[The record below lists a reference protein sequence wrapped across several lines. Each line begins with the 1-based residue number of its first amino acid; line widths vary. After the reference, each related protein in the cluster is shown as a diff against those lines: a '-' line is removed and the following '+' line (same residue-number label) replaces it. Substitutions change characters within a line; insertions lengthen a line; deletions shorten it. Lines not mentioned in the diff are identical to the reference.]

1 MHLRKWL
8 SNSANIL
15 EKIPVKVSANEV
27 DLSKSIFYTQTD
39 YFLLIF
45 AIWYLLLMIGSIYFV
60 E

>member
-39 YFLLIF
+39 YFLLFF
-45 AIWYLLLMIGSIYFV
+45 AIWYLLLMIGSVYLV